1 VFVTLWVV
9 GTEQSYTYT
18 KYVMKHWLSI
28 IVPSIKKKEK
38 GKKKKHHH
46 NWRIGVLVCDEG
58 YFKSKFMNRG

>member
-28 IVPSIKKKEK
+28 IVPSIKKKGKRKKEK
-38 GKKKKHHH
+38 A
-46 NWRIGVLVCDEG
+46 
-58 YFKSKFMNRG
+58 SS